1 MIKYKN
7 NYINKTL
14 IKVKYILVLIEM
26 YQNYFD

>member
-1 MIKYKN
+1 MKHKN
-7 NYINKTL
+7 KYINKTL